1 MDITLQAIQ
10 NLVTP
15 VIFRRGFEYYRQ
27 SRVRLERVDSERIE
41 AYVEGQRYYHVVI
54 TRRGK
59 ELDTD
64 CDCPYWDTCKH
75 VAATLLKAKEY
86 IERNRA
92 EISGESK
99 LTPSAR
105 LLKRMTEE
113 SVRRSGTGRKPWRLI
128 YLIELF
134 EYHWTLTPKKAYVRL
149 NGELG
154 RLSEAGEVHF
164 DSESVSFAPADPY
177 VLATLQD
184 LFGGRVGF
192 GSPAWNP
199 GRAGSERRRS
209 LEYGSKLGGLF
220 DLLGKSPVYIAVS
233 RIPRKRIVFDPLPGR
248 IEAEFQRTGSQYE
261 MSVNLVS
268 DGRREPLSGRD
279 RMLTADP
286 CWLLRDHALVRM
298 EEPCP
303 KALIAAAVS
312 RKPKI
317 RIPQPEFIP
326 FLETLLTAADVQVQL
341 PAEVR
346 FQPVTSFSE
355 RMLTLRER
363 DERLEMTLMFQ
374 YAGQPV
380 DFSDPRN
387 VVLKHIDEPLSFLR
401 IVRDAAGE
409 KEALLRLEKSG
420 VKRDGA
426 GRLFV
431 PPGRALHWLVR
442 RLPHLAASGFTVFGR
457 EALKK
462 YRVRACRPRLNVEIS
477 SGIDWFDLKIDVDF
491 EGSKVPAGSL
501 RDAIETGGR
510 IVRLSDGSLGELP
523 EAWLRKI
530 RALFQFARPERD
542 GLRFSRWH
550 AGLVDSLIEEA
561 SSART
566 DGVFRRNLAFLK
578 DFSGIARRQPPSGLR
593 GTLRP
598 YQKAGFEW
606 LCFLKEGSFG
616 GLLADDMGLGK
627 TIQALAFLQKEK
639 ETGSYG
645 PCLIVCPTSVV
656 FNWENEIRK
665 FTPGL
670 RVMRHAGQERLR
682 NVSAFRNTD
691 LVLTTYG
698 VLLRDISL
706 FRQFA
711 FHCVIL
717 DESQKI
723 KNPAT
728 QSSRAVRLLNVKHR
742 LALTGTPV
750 ENRSIELWSQFA
762 FLNPG
767 MLGPLQG
774 FRRQFA
780 SAVDRDPEGEE
791 AALLRKLVHP
801 FILRRTKDVV
811 AKELPPKVEL
821 TYFCPMT
828 APQEKLYQKW
838 KDAYRGLILKKIEEQ
853 GLQKS
858 RMLVLEGLLRLRQIA
873 CHPRL
878 VGEARHASEKFESLK
893 EILGDILSE
902 GHKVLIFSQFV
913 EMLKI
918 IREHLVAEKI
928 DHAYLDGKTR
938 DREKEVREFQ
948 TRPDLSVFL
957 ISLRAGGTGINL
969 TAADYVILY
978 DPWWNPAVETQ
989 AVDRAHRIGQNK
1001 KVFVYKM
1008 VSKGTIEEK
1017 VLELQEKKKKL
1028 VSKLISGEASGFKSL
1043 TKDDI
1048 EALFR

>member
-10 NLVTP
+10 NLVHP
-15 VIFRRGFEYYRQ
+15 VIYRRGFEVYRQ
-27 SRVRLERVDSERIE
+27 SRVRLEHVDSDRIE
-41 AYVEGQRYYHVVI
+41 AYVEGQKYYHVVI
-54 TRRGK
+54 TRRGA
-59 ELDTD
+59 ELDAD
-64 CDCPYWDTCKH
+64 CDCPHWGACKH
-75 VAATLLKAKEY
+75 VAAALLAARDY

-92 EISGESK
+92 EISEESR
-99 LTPSAR
+99 LTPSER
-105 LLKRMTEE
+105 LLKQMDEE
-113 SVRRSGTGRKPWRLI
+113 GGRGTGRGRRPWRLI

-134 EYHWTLTPKKAYVRL
+134 ETHWTLTPKKAFVRM

-164 DSESVSFAPADPY
+164 DSESVSFTPADPY
-177 VLATLQD
+177 VLAALQD
-184 LFGGRVGF
+184 LFGGRPGP
-192 GSPAWNP
+192 GSGAWNSGRPDP
-199 GRAGSERRRS
+199 GGRRP
-209 LEYGSKLGGLF
+209 LEYGSRLGGLF
-220 DLLGKSPVYIAVS
+220 DLLGKSPVYLAES
-233 RIPRKRIVFDPLPGR
+233 RIPRKRIVFDPLPAR
-248 IEAEFQRTGSQYE
+248 IEAEFLRSGSQYE
-261 MSVNLVS
+261 LSFNLLS
-268 DGRREPLSGRD
+268 EGRTEPLSARD

-286 CWLLRDHALVRM
+286 CWILKDQALVRM

-303 KALIAAAVS
+303 RALIAAAVA
-312 RKPKI
+312 RKPRIK
-317 RIPQPEFIP
+317 IPQPEFIR
-326 FLETLLTAADVQVQL
+326 FLETLLTATDVQVRL

-346 FQPVTSFSE
+346 FLPVTSFSE
-355 RMLTLRER
+355 RRLTLAER
-363 DERLEMTLMFQ
+363 GERLEMTLSFL
-374 YAGQPV
+374 YAGQPI
-380 DFSDPRN
+380 DFNDPRDR
-387 VVLKHIDEPLSFLR
+387 VLKHFEEPLSFLK
-401 IVRDAAGE
+401 IVRDSAGE
-409 KEALLRLEKSG
+409 KEALQSLEKSG
-420 VKRDGA
+420 VKRDSA
-426 GRLFV
+426 GRLSV
-431 PPGRALHWLVR
+431 PPGRALNWLLR
-442 RLPHLAASGFTVFGR
+442 RLPQLTAAGFTVFGR
-457 EALKK
+457 ESLRK
-462 YRVRACRPRLNVEIS
+462 YRVRTGRPRLNVEIS

-491 EGSKVPAGSL
+491 EGSRVPAGSL
-501 RDAIETGGR
+501 RDAIETGSR
-510 IVRLSDGSLGELP
+510 IVRLPDGSLGDLP

-530 RALFQFARPERD
+530 RPLFLLARPERD
-542 GLRFSRWH
+542 RLRFSRWH
-550 AGLVDSLIEEA
+550 AGLIDSLIEEA
-561 SSART
+561 SSAHT
-566 DGVFRRNLAFLK
+566 DSAFRRNLALLK
-578 DFSGIARRQPPSGLR
+578 DFSGIGRQTPPSGLR

-598 YQKAGFEW
+598 YQKSGFEW
-606 LCFLKEGSFG
+606 LCFLKDGRFG

-627 TIQALAFLQKEK
+627 TIQALAFLQREK
-639 ETGSYG
+639 EAGSAG

-670 RVMRHAGQERLR
+670 RVMKHAGQERLR
-682 NVSAFRNTD
+682 TTAAFRDTD

-711 FHCVIL
+711 FQCVIL

-728 QSSRAVRLLNVKHR
+728 LSSRAVRLLSAKHR

-750 ENRSIELWSQFA
+750 ENRSVELWSQFA

-767 MLGPLQG
+767 MLGPLRG

-780 SAVDRDPEGEE
+780 SAVDRDPEGETS
-791 AALLRKLVHP
+791 ALLRKLVHP

-821 TYFCPMT
+821 TTFCPMT
-828 APQEKLYQKW
+828 VPQEKLYRKW
-838 KDAYRGLILKKIEEQ
+838 KDAYRGLILQRIEEQ
-853 GLQKS
+853 GIQKS

-928 DHAYLDGKTR
+928 GHAYLDGKTR
-938 DREKEVREFQ
+938 DREREVREFQ
-948 TRPDLSVFL
+948 SRPDLGVFL

-989 AVDRAHRIGQNK
+989 AVDRAHRIGQNR

-1008 VSKGTIEEK
+1008 VTKGTVEEQ
-1017 VLELQEKKKKL
+1017 VLDLQEKKKKI
-1028 VSKLISGEASGFKSL
+1028 VSMLIAGDASGFKSL